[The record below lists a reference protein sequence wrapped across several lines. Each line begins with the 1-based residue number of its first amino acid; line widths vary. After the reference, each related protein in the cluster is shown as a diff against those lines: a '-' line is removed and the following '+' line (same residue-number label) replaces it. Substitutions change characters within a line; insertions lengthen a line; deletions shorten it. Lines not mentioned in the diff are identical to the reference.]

1 MNAEY
6 ISLGRLAQSMGVYD
20 SMPVP
25 IQQGLKNSII
35 LTVIT
40 NIVCIPIMIFTPHLI
55 ENIGYVSSDGFF
67 IWFTADAVN
76 FLLQLAYNLSGFLLV
91 LNILSLIMI
100 LVVMFTSWGM
110 TKPVHESVHWLAW
123 VAAFPSGASA
133 ISAAITVGLF
143 IAIIVVAVIIW
154 AIIITIV
161 LRILAA
167 WAQSS

>member
-6 ISLGRLAQSMGVYD
+6 ISLDRLAQNMGVYD

-25 IQQGLKNSII
+25 IQQGLKNSVI
-35 LTVIT
+35 LTIIT
-40 NIVCIPIMIFTPHLI
+40 NIVCIPIMIFTP
-55 ENIGYVSSDGFF
+55 NIGYVSSDGFF

-76 FLLQLAYNLSGFLLV
+76 FLLGLAQNLSGFLLV

-100 LVVMFTSWGM
+100 VVVMFTSWGM

-143 IAIIVVAVIIW
+143 IAIIVVAIIIW
-154 AIIITIV
+154 VIV
-161 LRILAA
+161 IALVLTALSVA
-167 WAQSS
+167 MSSS